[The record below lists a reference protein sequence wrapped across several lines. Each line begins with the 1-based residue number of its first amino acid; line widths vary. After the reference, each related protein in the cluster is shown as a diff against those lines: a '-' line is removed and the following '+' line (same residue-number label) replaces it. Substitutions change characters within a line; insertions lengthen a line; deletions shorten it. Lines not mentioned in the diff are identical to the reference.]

1 MSKRVYLFLYDSCVC
16 VLYIS
21 ANTHIHNIAEATPAM
36 CAYRMHIAINT
47 SVTIEK
53 FCWWMRIKK
62 GNNTTGMFIGGSLE

>member
-36 CAYRMHIAINT
+36 CAYRMHITINT